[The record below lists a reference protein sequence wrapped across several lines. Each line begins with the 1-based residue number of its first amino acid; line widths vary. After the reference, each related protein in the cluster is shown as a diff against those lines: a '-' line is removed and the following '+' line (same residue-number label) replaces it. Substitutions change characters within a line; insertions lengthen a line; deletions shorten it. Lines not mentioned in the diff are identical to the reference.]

1 MSLSDSSCMLAC
13 VCAVCVCA
21 CVLEKKRQIV
31 RLEVKSSQ
39 NVNDPTVKKE
49 ILAKVCK
56 LNM

>member
-1 MSLSDSSCMLAC
+1 MIHRAC
-13 VCAVCVCA
+13 LRVCVCVCA